1 MIADTFKWQAHPDL
15 IQAFQAAAIAGG
27 SGNSSASVNK
37 SLNAAIIGETL
48 PRGRGVDE
56 RAARAAAE
64 VRKKA
69 AARGLLIRP
78 HGVPVQALPPINQ
91 LLNIIN
97 SGATPEAV
105 DDKEKDGPKD
115 ANGHSSNGSVDAS
128 KDQSLPQQEGQA
140 PAGLGKGLASLDSKK
155 QKSKPKA
162 AA

>member
-1 MIADTFKWQAHPDL
+1 M

-78 HGVPVQALPPINQ
+78 HGVPVQALPPITQ
-91 LLNIIN
+91 LLNVIN

-105 DDKEKDGPKD
+105 NDGEMDGRKETDSQ
-115 ANGHSSNGSVDAS
+115 SSNGSGDAS
-128 KDQSLPQQEGQA
+128 KGQSPPEQEGQA
-140 PAGLGKGLASLDSKK
+140 PVGLGKGLASLDSKK
-155 QKSKPKA
+155 QKSKPKVA
-162 AA
+162 A